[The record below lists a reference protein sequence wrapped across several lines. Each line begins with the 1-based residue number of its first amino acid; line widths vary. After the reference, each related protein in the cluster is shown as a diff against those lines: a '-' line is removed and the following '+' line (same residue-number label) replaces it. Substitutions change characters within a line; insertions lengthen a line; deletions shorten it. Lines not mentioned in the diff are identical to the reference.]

1 LAILQTTSH
10 LARRDESLNSID
22 HPPTPATASH
32 PPGPLF
38 QTPSLPSLVPT
49 SPSSSPSTER
59 TSRYSSLNS
68 SVSTTV
74 SELPPQPPQGG
85 WWAPDFERG
94 ERSSGDRGSSDR
106 SSSSLPHPPPAQR
119 GHSFPLGQ
127 LPWMDEHDNKRRR
140 SDQPRS
146 AYDAEEAA
154 RLRWQ
159 AQSRNASFPVSG
171 SISAGSSVGL
181 RGLLH
186 PHSAASAAMS
196 RGSVSASGG
205 MTPISPNMET
215 RRPSAAP
222 RSASVVGGQLAQS
235 FADLSAR
242 DRNSPMMEMPP
253 PSLHGPPPDRRS
265 SMFPSDDA
273 RSMPGPLPH
282 MSMTPPPPQ
291 PMGESAS
298 MSAMSSATSRPPSTG
313 PEPLRRGSLTRPP
326 TPEPPRSVPRRSSL
340 TEIIRAKSGDVDT
353 LATLRSREAIVMDKS
368 SLSEPGG
375 LAPWPARRESAES
388 IKSAP
393 GISLNSDGEGGG
405 AGGASSMRG
414 RKRPS
419 DDRPHLDQDVEMAGD
434 PGMRGMEVLA
444 ESARRVAEEER
455 KTVGSEDREGSPG
468 KGPGP
473 KYTCA
478 YCAKTFSRPSS
489 LRIHTYSRESFPS
502 SPVMWHVR
510 HVQVLNVRLKTRAR
524 DRSCARNHRADVDS
538 RCNRTSSDTPRS
550 TSSARKVMS
559 ADPRCIRWEVHRRL
573 TRCRLILATRAT
585 RVIWANRVHRY
596 DTDCRLLIQGST
608 HLLERGMDRRQR
620 PTIRMIIRVGIRLR
634 ADRIWAR
641 LGIRT
646 NKVHRGCTL
655 GKTIRSCMVIR
666 IHTIMGLAG
675 GEGRA
680 RKIGARRNWTKRT
693 SWTRTSRGR
702 GVADGQHCV
711 ASALTWLSKLK
722 PELS

>member
-1 LAILQTTSH
+1 MAGDEEDGDDDVYGELGGRHPL
-10 LARRDESLNSID
+10 RRVDEGKEDSGVSLPGIKALFGVAD
-22 HPPTPATASH
+22 HPPTPATSSH

-38 QTPSLPSLVPT
+38 STPSLPSLVPT
-49 SPSSSPSTER
+49 SPSSSPSTAR
-59 TSRYSSLNS
+59 TSRYSSFNS
-68 SVSTTV
+68 SISTTV
-74 SELPPQPPQGG
+74 SDLPPQPPQGG

-94 ERSSGDRGSSDR
+94 ERSSADRGSSDR

-171 SISAGSSVGL
+171 SMSAGSGVGL

-205 MTPISPNMET
+205 MTPISPVVET

-253 PSLHGPPPDRRS
+253 PSLHGQPPDRRS
-265 SMFPSDDA
+265 SMFPLEDA

-291 PMGESAS
+291 PIGESAS

-353 LATLRSREAIVMDKS
+353 LATLRSREAIAMDKS

-405 AGGASSMRG
+405 AGGAASMRG

-419 DDRPHLDQDVEMAGD
+419 DDRSHLDEDVEMAGD

-455 KTVGSEDREGSPG
+455 KTVGSEEREGSPG

-489 LRIHTYSRESFPS
+489 LRIHTYSHTGERPFVCKEPS
-502 SPVMWHVR
+502 CRRRFSVQSNLKRHAKVHQLGAQGHVGGPPIHQMGGPPPPHSMPPHPGHPAHPGHLGQPGLPGPPIR
-510 HVQVLNVRLKTRAR
+510 HGLPPP
-524 DRSCARNHRADVDS
+524 HPGFYPPP
-538 RCNRTSSDTPRS
+538 PRS
-550 TSSARKVMS
+550 GYGQAPYHPYDHPGRYPPQGGPHMGPPGYPGQQGP
-559 ADPRCIRWEVHRRL
+559 PRMHPGQDYPQQHGQSHPHDQGPGRR
-573 TRCRLILATRAT
+573 
-585 RVIWANRVHRY
+585 
-596 DTDCRLLIQGST
+596 
-608 HLLERGMDRRQR
+608 RG
-620 PTIRMIIRVGIRLR
+620 P
-634 ADRIWAR
+634 
-641 LGIRT
+641 
-646 NKVHRGCTL
+646 
-655 GKTIRSCMVIR
+655 
-666 IHTIMGLAG
+666 
-675 GEGRA
+675 GEEE
-680 RKIGARRNWTKRT
+680 W
-693 SWTRTSRGR
+693 SEE
-702 GVADGQHCV
+702 
-711 ASALTWLSKLK
+711 
-722 PELS
+722 ELDEEDELDEDE

>member
-1 LAILQTTSH
+1 
-10 LARRDESLNSID
+10 
-22 HPPTPATASH
+22 
-32 PPGPLF
+32 
-38 QTPSLPSLVPT
+38 
-49 SPSSSPSTER
+49 
-59 TSRYSSLNS
+59 
-68 SVSTTV
+68 
-74 SELPPQPPQGG
+74 
-85 WWAPDFERG
+85 
-94 ERSSGDRGSSDR
+94 
-106 SSSSLPHPPPAQR
+106 
-119 GHSFPLGQ
+119 
-127 LPWMDEHDNKRRR
+127 MDEHDNKRRR

-171 SISAGSSVGL
+171 SMSAGSGVGL

-205 MTPISPNMET
+205 MTPISPVVET

-253 PSLHGPPPDRRS
+253 PSLHGQPPDRRS
-265 SMFPSDDA
+265 SMFPLEDA

-291 PMGESAS
+291 PIGESAS

-353 LATLRSREAIVMDKS
+353 LATLRSREAIAMDKS

-405 AGGASSMRG
+405 AGGAASMRG

-419 DDRPHLDQDVEMAGD
+419 DDRSHLDEDVEMAGD

-455 KTVGSEDREGSPG
+455 KTVGSEEREGSPG

-489 LRIHTYSRESFPS
+489 LRIHTYSRECVASLS
-502 SPVMWHVR
+502 THMWNVHVT
-510 HVQVLNVRLKTRAR
+510 VLTIRLKTRAR
-524 DRSCARNHRADVDS
+524 DRLCARNHRADVAS
-538 RCNRTSSDTPRS
+538 RCNPTSSGTPRS
-550 TSSARKVMS
+550 TSSGRKGML
-559 ADPRCIRWEVHRRL
+559 ADPRYIRWEAHRHP
-573 TRCRLILATRAT
+573 TRCRPILATRPIPVT
-585 RVIWANRVHRY
+585 WANRVYRVHLY
-596 DTDCRLLIQGST
+596 GTDCHLLIQGST
-608 HLLERGMDRRQR
+608 HLLQDLGTDRR
-620 PTIRMIIRVGIRLR
+620 PTTHTIIPVGIRLR
-634 ADRIWAR
+634 AGRIWAR
-641 LGIRT
+641 LGIRA
-646 NKVHRGCTL
+646 NKVHRGCTPD
-655 GKTIRSCMVIR
+655 KTIRSSMVNR
-666 IHTIMGLAG
+666 THTIKGLVG

-680 RKIGARRNWTKRT
+680 RKSGARRNWMRRT
-693 SWTRTSRGR
+693 SWTRTSRRSTRTSQIRTGWS
-702 GVADGQHCV
+702 V
-711 ASALTWLSKLK
+711 
-722 PELS
+722 

>member
-1 LAILQTTSH
+1 M
-10 LARRDESLNSID
+10 
-22 HPPTPATASH
+22 
-32 PPGPLF
+32 
-38 QTPSLPSLVPT
+38 
-49 SPSSSPSTER
+49 
-59 TSRYSSLNS
+59 
-68 SVSTTV
+68 

-85 WWAPDFERG
+85 WWAPDFDRG

-106 SSSSLPHPPPAQR
+106 SSSSLPHPTLTQR

-146 AYDAEEAA
+146 AHDAEEAA

-159 AQSRNASFPVSG
+159 AQSRNASFPASG
-171 SISAGSSVGL
+171 SISAGSGVGL

-186 PHSAASAAMS
+186 PHSAASAAML

-205 MTPISPNMET
+205 MTPISPVMET

-222 RSASVVGGQLAQS
+222 RSASAVGGQLAQS

-253 PSLHGPPPDRRS
+253 PSLHGQPPDRRP
-265 SMFPSDDA
+265 SMFPLEDA

-291 PMGESAS
+291 PIGESAS
-298 MSAMSSATSRPPSTG
+298 MSAMSSATSRPSSTG

-393 GISLNSDGEGGG
+393 GISLNSDGE

-414 RKRPS
+414 RKRSS
-419 DDRPHLDQDVEMAGD
+419 DDRSHLDEDVEMAGD

-455 KTVGSEDREGSPG
+455 KTGGSEDREGSPG

-489 LRIHTYSRESFPS
+489 LRIHTYSRECVASLS
-502 SPVMWHVR
+502 THMWNVHV
-510 HVQVLNVRLKTRAR
+510 HVLMIRLKTRAR
-524 DRSCARNHRADVDS
+524 DRLCARNHRADVAS
-538 RCNRTSSDTPRS
+538 RCNPTSSGTPRS
-550 TSSARKVMS
+550 ISSGRKAMS
-559 ADPRCIRWEVHRRL
+559 AGPRCIRWEVHRHL
-573 TRCRLILATRAT
+573 TRCRPILATRAI
-585 RVIWANRVHRY
+585 RVTWVNRVHRVHLCG
-596 DTDCRLLIQGST
+596 TDCRLRIQGST
-608 HLLERGMDRRQR
+608 HLLDLGTDRR
-620 PTIRMIIRVGIRLR
+620 PTTHTIIPVGIRLR
-634 ADRIWAR
+634 AGRIWAR
-641 LGIRT
+641 LGIRA
-646 NKVHRGCTL
+646 NKVHRGCTPD
-655 GKTIRSCMVIR
+655 KTIRRSMGNR
-666 IHTIMGLAG
+666 IHTIMGPVG

-680 RKIGARRNWTKRT
+680 RKSGARRNWTRRT
-693 SWTRTSRGR
+693 SWTRTSRR
-702 GVADGQHCV
+702 STRTRKMRTSWSV
-711 ASALTWLSKLK
+711 
-722 PELS
+722 